1 MPHSY
6 SMEGFE
12 LRLEGP
18 VLEIRTEGER
28 TNGAVHD
35 TSPAFDSFF
44 DRREVRGVI
53 FDLRSADYLFN
64 DRQWEEGAHAFARRC
79 RALPLAIIDR
89 QDQAHRTQ
97 RLLELHCGMGGRSE
111 TFRSRSKARNWIRQS
126 IGAGPVN

>member
-1 MPHSY
+1 
-6 SMEGFE
+6 

-28 TNGAVHD
+28 TDGVVHD
-35 TSPAFDSFF
+35 ASPAFDSFF
-44 DRREVRGVI
+44 DRHDVRGVI

-89 QDQAHRTQ
+89 QDQAGRTQ
-97 RLLELHCGMGGRSE
+97 RLLELHSGMGGKSE
-111 TFRSRSKARNWIRQS
+111 SFRSRTTARSWIRQS
-126 IGAGPVN
+126 IDAEPVN